1 MALQKILLDVEMIDG
16 TIHENIRVIVP
27 DMIRHSEVAQRH
39 TWPTNIADDPMRGAA
54 FYAYAALTRLGIYPK
69 DKGFDD
75 FVNEV
80 AMIEADGLGEEVNP

>member
-16 TIHENIRVIVP
+16 TIHEDIRVIVP
-27 DMIRHSEVAQRH
+27 DMIRHTEVAQRH
-39 TWPTNIADDPMRGAA
+39 KWPTNADDDPMRAAA
-54 FYAYAALTRLGIYPK
+54 FYAYAAMTRLGIYPK

-80 AMIEADGLGEEVNP
+80 AMIESEGMTDEVNP

>member
-16 TIHENIRVIVP
+16 TIHENIRVIVA

-39 TWPTNIADDPMRGAA
+39 KWPTNITDDPMRAAA
-54 FYAYAALTRLGIYPK
+54 FYAYAAMTRLGTYPK